1 MASASHGG
9 KVPVAIIGMAC
20 RFPSAHGA
28 NQFWQLLR
36 HGKDAIRELPDNRYE
51 LTPKHATHGG
61 VASQWGGFLD
71 NIDAFDASFFGIAP
85 REAKRIDPQ
94 QRLLLETSWEALEDA
109 GIVPST
115 LSGSRTGV
123 FIGHAAS
130 DYLALLLDAGD
141 LQFYSG
147 LGTARSVAAGR
158 ISHAFDLRGPSLA
171 VDTACSSSLVAVHLA
186 LQSIHSGES
195 SLAIV
200 GAANVLISPELNVMY
215 SRGSLLAPDGRCKFG
230 DVQADGFVRGEGAG
244 VVVLKALPDALA
256 DGDPIRAVILG
267 SATNNDGRSGRHLIA
282 PAEPAQE
289 DLLAR
294 AYQDAGVDPGRVD
307 YLEAHGAGTA
317 VGDPVEIGAAI
328 RVLGQGRSP
337 DTPLLLGSV
346 KTNIGHTEAAAGM
359 AGLIKIVLCLQN
371 RTVVPSLHLD
381 VPNPKI
387 EWETSPGTIC
397 RQLTPLPD
405 RGWPLVAGV
414 TALGIAGTNAH
425 VVVGEYVPAPA
436 VPARAIGPG
445 GEQAEPYLDQATYLL
460 PMSAKDP
467 DGLAALAT
475 RYARLLREADR
486 DRVPLAD
493 LCRSAGERREHHEN
507 RLAVAGDS
515 AAEIAETLT
524 DFVAGGDPAGVR
536 VGYRLGRVPPKVAF
550 VFPGQGSQWTGM
562 GRDLLA
568 CSPAFAAELAA
579 CDIAIRKEAGW
590 SLLDKL
596 LGDGL
601 DVGGPDVIQPTLW
614 AIQVSLAAH
623 WRSWGVRPDWVIGHS
638 MGEVAAAYVAGALSM
653 ENAVAIICRR
663 SILTDRLRGRGGMAL
678 VGLPEEDA
686 EHEIGRH
693 RGRLAVA
700 AANGPASTVLSGERE
715 ALEEIGDRLSRAGV
729 LFSKISVDYASH
741 CGQVDSILDELRSQL
756 SDIRPSAG
764 HTPLFSTVRC
774 ERVDGSEL
782 DAGYW
787 ASNLREKVRFTE
799 AVGRVDEGATIFLE
813 ISPHPV
819 LVSAVRDRLGAARP
833 DRALYSLRK
842 NEPGRDCLLAT
853 AGRLYAA
860 GCALRW
866 PELNGPCTSFV
877 RLPSYPWRRDRFWLD
892 RPRTAALVPAARA
905 ASLDEDM
912 TAGSGIHRTA
922 PGAPGAPA
930 GPDEIEKS
938 VRDRVAHVLDLP
950 GRRVGP
956 RTPLRSLGLDS
967 VLAMEVHSHLEREL
981 GLDIPVA
988 TLLGDGTVRDI
999 VAAIAGK
1006 PDSGGSLR
1014 YS

>member
-1 MASASHGG
+1 MASISHGG

-36 HGKDAIRELPDNRYE
+36 QGRDAISELPDNRYE
-51 LTPKHATHGG
+51 LAPKHAAHGG
-61 VASQWGGFLD
+61 AASHWGGFLD
-71 NIDAFDASFFGIAP
+71 NIDAFDARFFGIAP

-94 QRLLLETSWEALEDA
+94 QRLLLETAWEALEDS

-123 FIGHAAS
+123 FIGHAAA

-147 LGTARSVAAGR
+147 LGTARSAAAGR
-158 ISHAFDLRGPSLA
+158 ISHAFDLRGPSLSI
-171 VDTACSSSLVAVHLA
+171 DTACSSSLVAVHLA
-186 LQSIHSGES
+186 RQSILSGES

-200 GAANVLISPELNVMY
+200 GAANVLLSPEMNVMY
-215 SRGSLLAPDGRCKFG
+215 SRASLLAPDGRCKFG

-256 DGDPIRAVILG
+256 DGDPIRALILG
-267 SATNNDGRSGRHLIA
+267 SATNNGGRSGRFLIA
-282 PAEPAQE
+282 PSEPAQE

-294 AYQDAGVDPGRVD
+294 AYQDAGVDPGHVD
-307 YLEAHGAGTA
+307 YLEAHGAGTN

-328 RVLGQGRSP
+328 KVLGRGRAL
-337 DTPLLLGSV
+337 DTPLFLGSV

-381 VPNPKI
+381 APNPKI
-387 EWETSPGTIC
+387 DWETSPVTIC

-405 RGWPLVAGV
+405 RGWPLIASV

-425 VVVGEYVPAPA
+425 VVAGEYVPAA
-436 VPARAIGPG
+436 TMPARATGPG
-445 GEQAEPYLDQATYLL
+445 REQAEPDLDLATYLL

-486 DRVPLAD
+486 DRVLLAD
-493 LCRSAGERREHHEN
+493 ICRSAGERREHHEN

-515 AAEIAETLT
+515 AAEIAGTLT
-524 DFVAGGDPAGVR
+524 DFATGSGSADVC
-536 VGYRLGRVPPKVAF
+536 VGYRLGQVPPKVAF

-579 CDIAIRKEAGW
+579 CDIAIRQEAGW

-601 DVGGPDVIQPTLW
+601 DDEGPDVIQPTLW
-614 AIQVSLAAH
+614 AIEVSLAAL
-623 WRSWGVRPDWVIGHS
+623 WCSWGVRPDWVIGHS

-653 ENAVAIICRR
+653 EDAVAVICRR

-678 VGLPEEDA
+678 VGLPEEDV
-686 EHEIGRH
+686 EHEISRH
-693 RGRLAVA
+693 RGRVAVA
-700 AANGPASTVLSGERE
+700 AANGPASTVLSGDRA
-715 ALEEIGDRLSRAGV
+715 ALGEIGDRLSRRGV
-729 LFSKISVDYASH
+729 LFCNISVDYASH
-741 CGQVDSILDELRSQL
+741 CGQVDSVLDELRSQL
-756 SDIRPSAG
+756 SGIRPRTG
-764 HTPLFSTVRC
+764 RTPLFSTVRC
-774 ERVDGSEL
+774 EPVDGNEL

-799 AVGRVDEGATIFLE
+799 AVGRVDEGDTLFLE

-819 LVSAVRDRLGAARP
+819 LLSAMRDTLRAAGP
-833 DRALYSLRK
+833 DRALYSLRR
-842 NEPGRDCLLAT
+842 NEPERDCLLAT

-860 GCALRW
+860 GSALCW
-866 PELNGPCTSFV
+866 PELNGACTSFV

-892 RPRTAALVPAARA
+892 RPRTARLVPAARP
-905 ASLDEDM
+905 ASPDEDT
-912 TAGSGIHRTA
+912 TARTDLHRTA
-922 PGAPGAPA
+922 PEAPA
-930 GPDEIEKS
+930 SPAEIEEA
-938 VRDRVAHVLDLP
+938 VRNRVAQVLDLP
-950 GRRVGP
+950 GWRVGP
-956 RTPLRSLGLDS
+956 GTPLRSLGLDS
-967 VLAMEVHSHLEREL
+967 VLAMEVRSHLRREL

-988 TLLGDGTVRDI
+988 TLLDDSSVRDI
-999 VAAIAGK
+999 CATVAGN
-1006 PDSGGSLR
+1006 PDCGGGLR